1 MPPEPVVIVPGF
13 LLTAERFEETRTA
26 LVSLGVAEARVVPA
40 TVADWA
46 ASVLA
51 AGWARIL
58 DKIDR
63 TVDRALEATGADK
76 AVLVGHSAGG
86 VMARLFLAP
95 EPFRGR
101 VYDGKRRVRGLI
113 TLGSP
118 HQAERASPMR
128 IRVQRRYP
136 GAFFAPE
143 VAYLAVAGKAVRG
156 DRRGSRRERSA
167 YRSYR
172 MIGGNGAVWGDGTV
186 PVGSALL
193 DGARHLVL
201 DGVHHYRFRDGRRWY
216 GSADVVAAWWKKWG
230 HNTKSPN

>member
-13 LLTAERFEETRTA
+13 LLTPGRFEGTRTA
-26 LVSLGVAEARVVPA
+26 LVSLGVAEARVVPV
-40 TVADWA
+40 TLPDWA
-46 ASVLA
+46 ASVSA

-118 HQAERASPMR
+118 HQAVRASPMR
-128 IRVQRRYP
+128 MRVQKLYP
-136 GAFFAPE
+136 GAAFATE
-143 VAYLAVAGKAVRG
+143 VDYLAVAGRAVRG

-167 YRSYR
+167 YRSYK
-172 MIGGNGAVWGDGTV
+172 MIGGDGDVWGDGTV
-186 PVGSALL
+186 PVESALL
-193 DGARHLVL
+193 EGARRLVL
-201 DGVHHYRFRDGRRWY
+201 AGVHHYGFRKGRRWY
-216 GSADVVAAWWKKWG
+216 GSPDAVAEWWKKWG
-230 HNTKSPN
+230 T

>member
-13 LLTAERFEETRTA
+13 LLTPARFEKARAA
-26 LVSLGVAEARVVPA
+26 LVSLGVAEARVVPV

-51 AGWARIL
+51 AGWARVL

-63 TVDRALEATGADK
+63 TVDGALEATGADK

-118 HQAERASPMR
+118 HQAKRASPMR
-128 IRVQRRYP
+128 VRVQRRYP

-143 VAYLAVAGKAVRG
+143 IAYLAVAGKAVRG
-156 DRRGSRRERSA
+156 DRRGSPRERSS

-172 MIGGNGAVWGDGTV
+172 MIRGDGALWGDGTV
-186 PVGSALL
+186 PVESALL
-193 DGARHLVL
+193 EGARHLVL
-201 DGVHHYRFRDGRRWY
+201 EGVHHYRLKGGSRWY
-216 GSADVVAAWWKKWG
+216 GSADVVAEWWRAWREWG
-230 HNTKSPN
+230 T

>member
-13 LLTAERFEETRTA
+13 LLTPARFEEARAA
-26 LVSLGVAEARVVPA
+26 LVSLGVADARVVPV
-40 TVADWA
+40 TLTDWG

-63 TVDRALEATGADK
+63 TVDRALEATGAEK
-76 AVLVGHSAGG
+76 VVLVGHSAGG
-86 VMARLFLAP
+86 VMARLFLAS

-101 VYDGKRRVRGLI
+101 VYDGKRRVHGLI

-118 HQAERASPMR
+118 HQAVRASPMR
-128 IRVQRRYP
+128 MRVKKLYP

-172 MIGGNGAVWGDGTV
+172 MIGGDGAVWGDGTV
-186 PVGSALL
+186 PVESALL
-193 DGARHLVL
+193 EGARHLVL
-201 DGVHHYRFRDGRRWY
+201 DGVHHYGFRRGRRWY
-216 GSADVVAAWWKKWG
+216 GSADAVTSWWEGWG
-230 HNTKSPN
+230 T